1 MPDPLSAGRRSDLAP
16 SPMLSAARSLAPV
29 VLHLIAAVLGMLLPG
44 VPALA
49 ADAVAA
55 DGYIG
60 SARCGSCHAAELTAW
75 RGSHHDLAMAEG

>member
-1 MPDPLSAGRRSDLAP
+1 MPDPQ
-16 SPMLSAARSLAPV
+16 SAARSLMAPV
-29 VLHLIAAVLGMLLPG
+29 VPHVIAAVLSMLLPS

-49 ADAVAA
+49 ADATAA

-60 SARCGSCHAAELTAW
+60 SARCGTCHAAEFTAW